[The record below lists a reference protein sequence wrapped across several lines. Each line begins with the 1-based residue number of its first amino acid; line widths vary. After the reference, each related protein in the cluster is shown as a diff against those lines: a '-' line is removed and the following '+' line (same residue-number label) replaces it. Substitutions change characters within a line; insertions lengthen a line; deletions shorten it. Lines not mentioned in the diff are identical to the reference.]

1 MLLFDEIKADYRR
14 HGSSASNPAFWA
26 LATYRFGRWAAE
38 LPRPARAVGGKL
50 YGAMALAVELT
61 SGITLH
67 REVEIGAAFH
77 LVHSG
82 NIKIH
87 PATRIGDRV
96 GIMHD
101 VTLGSA
107 MDRPGAPT
115 LGDDVFVGAGAK
127 VLGCVTIGNRARIA
141 ANSLV
146 VTDVPAD
153 ATAIGVPA
161 KILRYTGRPQP
172 IVAPRDGE
180 VAEPPPSSPPA
191 AGPTRPQLV
200 SRH

>member
-1 MLLFDEIKADYRR
+1 MTLIRTIQEDFRR
-14 HGSSASNPAFWA
+14 HGSSPGNLAFWA
-26 LATYRFGRWAAE
+26 LANYRFGRWANE
-38 LPRPARAVGGKL
+38 LPEPVRALGGRT
-50 YGAMALAVELT
+50 YGALSWIIEFG

-67 REVEIGAAFH
+67 REATLGEDFH
-77 LVHSG
+77 LVHAG

-87 PATRIGDRV
+87 PQSRIGNRV

-101 VTLGSA
+101 VTLGTA

-127 VLGCVTIGNRARIA
+127 ILGAVTIGDRARIA

-146 VTDVPAD
+146 ITDVPAD

-161 KILRYTGRPQP
+161 KIMYYTGRL
-172 IVAPRDGE
+172 
-180 VAEPPPSSPPA
+180 A
-191 AGPTRPQLV
+191 AGHAPSLTVAKSVV
-200 SRH
+200 SPR

>member
-1 MLLFDEIKADYRR
+1 MTLIRTIQEDYRR
-14 HGSSASNPAFWA
+14 HGSSPGNLAFWA
-26 LATYRFGRWAAE
+26 LANHRYGRWADE
-38 LPRPARAVGGKL
+38 LPEPLRALGGRV
-50 YGAMALAVELT
+50 YGALSWIIEVA

-67 REVEIGAAFH
+67 REATLGEDFH
-77 LVHSG
+77 LVHAG

-87 PATRIGDRV
+87 PLSRIGNRV

-101 VTLGSA
+101 VTLGTA

-127 VLGCVTIGNRARIA
+127 ILGAVTIGARAVIA

-146 VTDVPAD
+146 ITDVPAD

-161 KILRYTGRPQP
+161 KIMHYTGRF
-172 IVAPRDGE
+172 A
-180 VAEPPPSSPPA
+180 AKCAPPPPGANSVASPGEDFVQGGNA
-191 AGPTRPQLV
+191 RMAR
-200 SRH
+200 RA